1 MVGKMPKSGLRKNKK
16 LAIVGGSPS
25 SEMLAPFNDP
35 GYEVWV
41 LGNRSQ
47 NYTRFDKIFE
57 IHDDLS
63 EHDPRYAQ
71 YLVDKNIPMVVGSN
85 FPIKADHVETF
96 PFDESIKLFGS
107 LYLTSSPAYMLC
119 YAILHGYTHIE
130 LYGVDMHIDD
140 HEYFWQLRCV
150 EAWVGFARGRGITVI
165 PHKTSPVCRSTYS
178 EGIESGGRPDF
189 SLPPFTEEGLLL
201 LAKKHT
207 QKIDAATAE
216 INRQTGIIHSNDGA
230 RQAYLH
236 LARVARGI
244 ESGIEVKTLETTL
257 RHKD

>member
-1 MVGKMPKSGLRKNKK
+1 
-16 LAIVGGSPS
+16 
-25 SEMLAPFNDP
+25 MLAPFEDSE
-35 GYEVWV
+35 YEVWV

-47 NYTRFDKIFE
+47 GYPRYDRIFE
-57 IHDDLS
+57 IHDGIEE
-63 EHDPRYAQ
+63 EHGSNYAQ
-71 YLVDKNIPMVVGSN
+71 WLVDKNIPMVVGNN
-85 FPIKADHVETF
+85 FPIKADHITIY

-165 PHKTSPVCRSTYS
+165 PHKTSPVCRADYV
-178 EGIESGGRPDF
+178 EGMDCGGKPNF
-189 SLPPFTEEGLLL
+189 SIPPFTEDELLL
-201 LAKKHT
+201 LAKRHT
-207 QKIDAATAE
+207 QKIEVATAE
-216 INRQTGIIHSNDGA
+216 ITRQTGIIHSNDGA

-244 ESGIEVKTLETTL
+244 ESGIEVETLSSTI

>member
-1 MVGKMPKSGLRKNKK
+1 MPKPSGRNHKK

-35 GYEVWV
+35 EYEVWV

-47 NYTRFDKIFE
+47 NYTRFDRIFE
-57 IHDDLS
+57 IHDDIS
-63 EHDPRYAQ
+63 EHDERYAQ
-71 YLVDKNIPMVVGSN
+71 WLVDKNIPMVVGSD
-85 FPIKADHVETF
+85 FPIKADHVEAF
-96 PFDESIKLFGS
+96 PFDESVKLFGK

-140 HEYFWQLRCV
+140 HEYFWQLRGV
-150 EAWVGFARGRGITVI
+150 EAWVGFAKGRGITVI
-165 PHKTSPVCRSTYS
+165 PHKTSPVCRSSYV
-178 EGIESGGRPDF
+178 EGVEGGGKPEF
-189 SLPPFTEEGLLL
+189 SLPPFTEDELLL

-207 QKIDAATAE
+207 EKIDKATAE
-216 INRQTGIIHSNDGA
+216 VNRLKDIIHSNDGA

-236 LARVARGI
+236 LARTARAI
-244 ESGIEVKTLETTL
+244 ESGIEIETLQTTV